1 MIIQIVGYKN
11 SGKTTLMAHA
21 VSFLKEKGYTVATI
35 KHHGHVGDD
44 ITLQNDEVDH
54 MRHFNA
60 GADQSIV
67 QGETLQQ
74 TVTRTSNQNLTDII
88 EESVTI
94 DCNIILVEG
103 FKKAPFKKI
112 IVYKDD
118 SDLEMLSKL
127 TNVCFIVNMNESNA
141 YEKLEIALL
150 ELIKIEGLKK

>member
-54 MRHFNA
+54 MKHFNA

-67 QGETLQQ
+67 QGETFQQ
-74 TVTRTSNQNLTDII
+74 TVTRRSNQNLTDII

-94 DCNIILVEG
+94 NCNIILVEG

-127 TNVCFIVNMNESNA
+127 TNVCFTVNLNESNA